1 VQRVITIGSLGQVAP
16 VSEPPSQP
24 VSQAPVTGTPP
35 SQYTTPSQTAPSQA
49 APSQPA
55 SQTTPASQ
63 TLPPSQAPA
72 SAGGFIATLSN
83 QFASG
88 DAVVPWP
95 TIFVVG
101 GVLAAATFLFIRARR

>member
-49 APSQPA
+49 A